1 MTNSTLEHLVLYMYN
16 ESNPSNRAR
25 IEKELEDNWTLR
37 EKLNVL
43 KEAFDRLNKIK
54 LESPRQQS
62 VDAILKYA
70 CCSSKVSVQ

>member
-16 ESNPSNRAR
+16 ESNPSMKAL

-43 KEAFDRLNKIK
+43 KEAFDRLNKMK
-54 LESPRQQS
+54 LQSPRRQS
-62 VDAILKYA
+62 VDAILAYA
-70 CCSSKVSVQ
+70 GESSKVPLQ

>member
-16 ESNPSNRAR
+16 ESNPAR
-25 IEKELEDNWTLR
+25 KIFIEKELEDNWTLR

-43 KEAFDRLNKIK
+43 KEAFDRLNRTK
-54 LESPRQQS
+54 LQSPRQQS

-70 CCSSKVSVQ
+70 GRSPKVSVK

>member
-16 ESNPSNRAR
+16 ESNPSMKAL

-43 KEAFDRLNKIK
+43 KEAFDRLNKMK
-54 LESPRQQS
+54 LQSPRQQS
-62 VDAILKYA
+62 VDAILAYA
-70 CCSSKVSVQ
+70 GESSKVPLQ

>member
-16 ESNPSNRAR
+16 ESNPSQKAL

-37 EKLNVL
+37 EKLSVI

-54 LESPRQQS
+54 LQSPRKQS

-70 CCSSKVSVQ
+70 GRSSKLSIQ

>member
-16 ESNPSNRAR
+16 ESNPSMKAL

-43 KEAFDRLNKIK
+43 KEACDRLNKMK
-54 LESPRQQS
+54 LQSPRQKS
-62 VDAILKYA
+62 VDAILEYA
-70 CCSSKVSVQ
+70 GRPSKVPAQ